1 MNLQRLDADDA
12 AAVAA
17 ALSFHQATHAADAP
31 WDPPHTLRGF
41 VSSLRYGWDGEP
53 GEAWL
58 LFEDGQVTGSLHLH
72 FSQRDNTHMAGLG
85 VSVHPDK
92 RREGRGRAL
101 FEEGLARVRA
111 SGRRLVTTGTLDAEA
126 PAAFATAMGFN
137 RASIEVQRRQDLTEV
152 DPARVEELRAHAAE
166 AARDYTLIR
175 LDGPVPDDL
184 LDEVAEMSAAINDA
198 PTDDLDIEDEVFD
211 AKRVRGFEAAQEAA
225 GNKLYHLIARLG
237 TDGPLAGHTVVGRPV
252 EQPEW
257 AWQWDT
263 AVLGAHRGHRLG
275 MLLKADM
282 VLWLLAAE
290 PEIRWLDTWNAESN
304 SHMIAVNEA
313 LGYRIVTRHLGWQ
326 RAV

>member
-1 MNLQRLDADDA
+1 MKLQRLDPDDG

-17 ALSFHQATHAADAP
+17 TMTFLQAGRAADTP
-31 WDPPHTLRGF
+31 WDPPHTERGL
-41 VSSLRYGWDGEP
+41 VASLRYGWDGEP
-53 GEAWL
+53 GEKWL
-58 LFEDGQVTGSLHLH
+58 LVEDGQVAGTLDLH
-72 FSQRDNTHMAGLG
+72 FSQRDNTHMAYVG

-101 FEEGLARVRA
+101 AEEGLARVRA
-111 SGRRLVTTGTLDAEA
+111 SGRRLAMGGTLDAEA
-126 PAAFATAMGFN
+126 PAAFAAAMGFAQ
-137 RASIEVQRRQDLTEV
+137 ASVEVQRRQDLTEV
-152 DPARVEELRAHAAE
+152 DSARVEELRARAAE

-175 LDGPVPDDL
+175 MDGPVPDDL
-184 LDEVAEMSAAINDA
+184 VDEVAEMAAAINDA

-225 GNKLYHLIARLG
+225 GNKLYRVIARRG
-237 TDGPLAGHTVVGRPV
+237 TDGPLAGHTMVGVPA
-252 EQPEW
+252 ELPDW

-282 VLWLLAAE
+282 VTWLRAAE
-290 PEIRWLDTWNAESN
+290 PSVRWLDTWNAESN
-304 SHMIAVNEA
+304 AHMIGVNEA